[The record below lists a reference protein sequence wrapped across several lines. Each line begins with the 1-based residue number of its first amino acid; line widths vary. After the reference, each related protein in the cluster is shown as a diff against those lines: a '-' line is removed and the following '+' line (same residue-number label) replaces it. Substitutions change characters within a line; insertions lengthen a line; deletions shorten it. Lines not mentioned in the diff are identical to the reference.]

1 MKIVRK
7 ESSGKSARST
17 TVISSILN
25 LPDRFSKW
33 FLGERR
39 SWAVDFF
46 FLLAVEMALL
56 QSMGIL
62 MTVTAFGDDTL
73 VHIQKI
79 IDLSKN
85 FLQFQWDPRSF
96 NGYNPSIGFAW
107 TSYAPLA
114 LLVSLGSDP
123 LIVFHA
129 AFVVYFLAVGPS
141 VYYFARAMA
150 SQRIVSLA
158 ASVLVCSAVGYW
170 RWVGGGAYGR
180 LFTLPFAFI
189 ALALTFKYV
198 RLQNEGRPSA
208 PTYWF
213 LIGTWSLTLLGD
225 LYISVVP
232 VAIAILFLPLS
243 AGWKNITS
251 GLLRLA
257 TVMLPV
263 FALTS
268 WFWIPVAARLTSL
281 GPPPSE
287 LIVNIESQFFWVG
300 PILTL
305 LVLFLRR
312 ESLRTLPK
320 PEYPAI
326 LLSIN
331 ILCVYFLIMGGITPL
346 WSYIPRVWAPYDS
359 LYLLSIFTPL
369 TVACLS
375 VVLRPFRREIFA
387 RCLAVLMVILAAES
401 VFTTISFSDLPNGTT
416 MNNAFAQA
424 LSGNLPVSSNYRVSL
439 QGRLL
444 TRGFPYY
451 YPGSFQAGGR
461 TSAQELDPLYQSWY
475 QTEVFYKDDLG
486 ALKNV
491 YHDDQPVVNVTGL
504 IGDPPNFAST
514 MFWLDWFG
522 VGTLVLETAFYPVNG
537 TAQGYSQR
545 GALFTTRTVQTSYGP
560 LVFVSPTDPGPE
572 LIATNATS
580 IGFYSHQTN
589 STASY
594 RNLLALL
601 SYLGLDSRYVVPV
614 YLSTLNNIGPGSIN
628 TIITDPT
635 TYSEDTARISYLE
648 SQGVRINVVSPT
660 LLQQLQTQGP
670 AGTNSLINLLS
681 PTIPLQTQNLTL
693 ASTVPSQTVTLTS
706 GQWTA
711 GYSQNANAQLQS
723 YPNNLTLTINIPD
736 STKPAQLVL
745 DAALPN
751 SLVLSDQLITQVQ
764 IESNVNSTVGLVYTS
779 SNFTSNSVEA
789 DHQLNPDQ
797 LTNLQV
803 PFANFTRW
811 TNPQPKFALAT
822 GFNLSITVPPGH
834 RQAKIQLTGASISEP
849 TYILYRAKSPVS
861 LSAAGFLQEFQ
872 TSSTSTILSD
882 NTGGLRGSFMEG
894 PANLLGDII
903 PLATFNSTTMQ
914 GFTEVFVIGGTAN
927 GQVSLGSIPEAD
939 WTRIGNTWTTN
950 QNLDIQSV
958 PAGFRGIVWKETFT
972 NNWNI
977 LATDSSNSTTSLPYF
992 YAGPG
997 LVYIPLKGISFYR
1010 MNISSQEV
1018 LYSVIIPITAASTL
1032 VPLIVFRRRIPAIGR
1047 IRSSPKPNTESSGAI
1062 SVSKAQASE

>member
-1 MKIVRK
+1 MAQTLKR
-7 ESSGKSARST
+7 T
-17 TVISSILN
+17 TIT
-25 LPDRFSKW
+25 RY
-33 FLGERR
+33 LG
-39 SWAVDFF
+39 
-46 FLLAVEMALL
+46 
-56 QSMGIL
+56 
-62 MTVTAFGDDTL
+62 
-73 VHIQKI
+73 
-79 IDLSKN
+79 
-85 FLQFQWDPRSF
+85 
-96 NGYNPSIGFAW
+96 
-107 TSYAPLA
+107 
-114 LLVSLGSDP
+114 
-123 LIVFHA
+123 
-129 AFVVYFLAVGPS
+129 
-141 VYYFARAMA
+141 
-150 SQRIVSLA
+150 
-158 ASVLVCSAVGYW
+158 
-170 RWVGGGAYGR
+170 
-180 LFTLPFAFI
+180 
-189 ALALTFKYV
+189 
-198 RLQNEGRPSA
+198 
-208 PTYWF
+208 
-213 LIGTWSLTLLGD
+213 
-225 LYISVVP
+225 
-232 VAIAILFLPLS
+232 
-243 AGWKNITS
+243 
-251 GLLRLA
+251 
-257 TVMLPV
+257 
-263 FALTS
+263 
-268 WFWIPVAARLTSL
+268 
-281 GPPPSE
+281 
-287 LIVNIESQFFWVG
+287 
-300 PILTL
+300 
-305 LVLFLRR
+305 
-312 ESLRTLPK
+312 
-320 PEYPAI
+320 
-326 LLSIN
+326 
-331 ILCVYFLIMGGITPL
+331 
-346 WSYIPRVWAPYDS
+346 
-359 LYLLSIFTPL
+359 
-369 TVACLS
+369 
-375 VVLRPFRREIFA
+375 
-387 RCLAVLMVILAAES
+387 VILAIL
-401 VFTTISFSDLPNGTT
+401 VIIDTIPTVAYNRPPDRNSLNT
-416 MNNAFAQA
+416 ALAQA
-424 LSGNLPVSSNYRVSL
+424 LAENLVVSNDYRVSL
-439 QGRLL
+439 QGRSL
-444 TRGFPYY
+444 TRIFPFYF
-451 YPGSFQAGGR
+451 PSFYQAGGR
-461 TSAQELDPLYQSWY
+461 TLGLDLNPYYQSWY
-475 QTEVFYKDDLG
+475 DTEVFFKDDLST
-486 ALKNV
+486 LNNV
-491 YHDDQPVVNVTGL
+491 YIEDQPTFDVTNL
-504 IGDPPNFAST
+504 IGAPENFAST
-514 MFWLDWFG
+514 AYWLDWYG
-522 VGTLVLETAFYPVNG
+522 VDTIVLETAFYPVNG
-537 TAQGYSQR
+537 TAQGYLQR

-736 STKPAQLVL
+736 ITKPAQLVL

-811 TNPQPKFALAT
+811 MNPQPKFAIAT
-822 GFNLSITVPPGH
+822 GLNLSITVPPGH

-849 TYILYRAKSPVS
+849 SYTLYRAKNPVS
-861 LSAAGFLQEFQ
+861 LSAAGFLQELQ

-927 GQVSLGSIPEAD
+927 GQVSLGSIPEVD

-958 PAGFRGIVWKETFT
+958 PGGFRGIVWKETFT

-1010 MNISSQEV
+1010 MNISYQEV
-1018 LYSVIIPITAASTL
+1018 LYSVITPALGASTL
-1032 VPLIVFRRRIPAIGR
+1032 IPLMVFRRRIPAIGR
-1047 IRSSPKPNTESSGAI
+1047 IRSRLKPNTEPSRAI
-1062 SVSKAQASE
+1062 SVSRA